1 MGAKRTE
8 YQIVGRYM
16 DGKEVTAY
24 HLQSIETGKA
34 GRYSREQVAYLVG
47 REQITNCVGQIYQ
60 DKLLLRGK
68 GMSLE
73 DLPIQQEGGEL
84 KRTDN
89 IGKVRRG
96 TSASD
101 AMEQFLI
108 VGTIKSGR
116 NTVGYVIQNAG
127 CGIKRLKRQQVI
139 ELAKAGKIGNARVQT
154 YQGKELLRGVRCN
167 LDELPS
173 QDIEGTDQSNQQAND
188 QIIVKHKEMLG
199 IISKLINNLP
209 GEVILKRNSNANIKR
224 WVFDGGYLSYEILD
238 NKSGARIV
246 WSAANGFEGGGNT
259 YDNIEEDLALA
270 KGFVEEA
277 IGVIRSTQD
286 NTYGL
291 IKPRR

>member
-47 REQITNCVGQIYQ
+47 REQITNCIGQIYQ

-73 DLPIQQEGGEL
+73 DLPVQQEGGEL

-96 TSASD
+96 TSTSD

-154 YQGKELLRGVRCN
+154 YQGKELLRGVGCN
-167 LDELPS
+167 LDELPT
-173 QDIEGTDQSNQQAND
+173 QTI
-188 QIIVKHKEMLG
+188 
-199 IISKLINNLP
+199 
-209 GEVILKRNSNANIKR
+209 GE
-224 WVFDGGYLSYEILD
+224 
-238 NKSGARIV
+238 
-246 WSAANGFEGGGNT
+246 
-259 YDNIEEDLALA
+259 
-270 KGFVEEA
+270 
-277 IGVIRSTQD
+277 
-286 NTYGL
+286 
-291 IKPRR
+291 